1 MSAILRKSLN
11 VILGSLTLAVS
22 LAALVMGAPPETAVE
37 PVELLVGEHWHIKH
51 PTHHVQGLCV
61 DDDFFWISS
70 VERATKLGWIYKV
83 DRPTLKVLAKAELVD
98 GDRFH
103 PGGMQLIDGMIW
115 VPLAEYRPRSSSI
128 ILALDADTLE
138 EVSRFAA
145 DDHLGGVAVDDQG
158 NVYAANWDTRQIYVF
173 DRDGNQLRV
182 VDSPTGVAYQ
192 DFEHHNGLLWGT
204 GRTKLNGKMCSV
216 VDVLAP
222 SEMQLRHRIILSG
235 KTATVEDYFAREGL
249 SIHDGSLF
257 LMPEDGPETRVYQFS
272 LKDTPLEKLLK
283 TAD

>member
-1 MSAILRKSLN
+1 MSATLRKSLN
-11 VILGSLTLAVS
+11 VTLVSLSLAVGF
-22 LAALVMGAPPETAVE
+22 AALVMGAPSETDIE
-37 PVELLVGEHWHIKH
+37 PVEIEVGEHWHIEH

-70 VERATKLGWIYKV
+70 VERVTKLGWIYKV
-83 DRPTLKVLAKAELVD
+83 DRQTLKVLAEAELVD

-103 PGGMQLIDGMIW
+103 PGGMQLVDGRIW

-138 EVSRFAA
+138 EVSRFPA
-145 DDHLGGVAVDDQG
+145 DDHLGGVAVDNEG

-173 DRDGNQLRV
+173 DRDGKQLRA
-182 VDSPTGVAYQ
+182 VDSTTGVAYQ

-204 GRTKLNGKMCSV
+204 GRTKVDGKMCSV
-216 VDVLAP
+216 VDVLDP
-222 SEMQLRHRIILSG
+222 SEMQLKNRIILRG
-235 KTATVEDYFAREGL
+235 KTATVGDYFAREGL
-249 SIHDGSLF
+249 SIHGGSLF

-272 LKDTPLEKLLK
+272 LKDTPLEKLLR